1 MYTIEQAN
9 AWKTVIDEVHA
20 KGGKIFI
27 QLMYVGRI
35 SHPDNLPSHKKAIA
49 PSAIAPKEKMFTL
62 TGMQDIPVPKAIQT
76 EDIPTIIDEYRHAAS
91 LAIEAGADGV
101 EIHGVNVYLIHCM
114 CRKRSVFTRY

>member
-1 MYTIEQAN
+1 
-9 AWKTVIDEVHA
+9 
-20 KGGKIFI
+20 
-27 QLMYVGRI
+27 MYVGRI
-35 SHPDNLPSHKKAIA
+35 SHPDNLPSHKK
-49 PSAIAPKEKMFTL
+49 AIAPKEKMFTL

-76 EDIPTIIDEYRHAAS
+76 KDIPTIIDEYRHAAS